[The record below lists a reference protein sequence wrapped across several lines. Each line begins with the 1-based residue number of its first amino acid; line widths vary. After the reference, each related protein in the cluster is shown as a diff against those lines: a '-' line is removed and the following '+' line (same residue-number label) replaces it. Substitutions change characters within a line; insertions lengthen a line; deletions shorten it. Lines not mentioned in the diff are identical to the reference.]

1 MTLMIQALVRVGTI
15 GSRSWCPGDIGDRS
29 HGPVSARS
37 GDHEELNV
45 VTSDDDDAEFWLDL
59 D

>member
-1 MTLMIQALVRVGTI
+1 MIQALVRVGTI